1 MWDIVGGIAG
11 LLLVIGIYIYWGRK
25 VLAFIKALLFAKNI
39 KKHIEVQQVQKMIS
53 EMSEEELK
61 RYKKYAKARIEKE
74 QEEKRKGIF
83 RA

>member
-11 LLLVIGIYIYWGRK
+11 LLLAIGIYIYWGRK
-25 VLAFIKALLFAKNI
+25 VFAFIRALLFTKNI
-39 KKHIEVQQVQKMIS
+39 KKQIEVQQVQKMIS
-53 EMSEEELK
+53 EMSEEELR
-61 RYKKYAKARIEKE
+61 RYKEYAKAMMEKE